1 MGGKVVPLFPGHQAH
16 KAVQGIASAAIAAG
30 GTGLCRELSHHIP
43 HDLPQTV
50 TGCHQTVKG
59 VGGVAGGVQL
69 PEGVAKPTV
78 GLCAAFRACLGD
90 LVAHT
95 VQNNTGVA
103 VVLGYHLLNGLL
115 PVLLKVQGIVV
126 GILPQVP
133 YVAQLVH
140 HQHTVPV
147 TGIQQRPPCRV
158 MGGAD
163 GVEACFLQLT
173 DAALL
178 GIGQGSCTQNAVVVV
193 DAGTSQLDGLPIDAY
208 PMRCIDAQGTDAKA
222 GLFPVQFFLAL

>member
-1 MGGKVVPLFPGHQAH
+1 MASGKVVQTDHIAGIFAAGQCLGEQRMGGKVVPLFPGHQAH
-16 KAVQGIASAAIAAG
+16 KAVQSIAAAAIAAG
-30 GTGLCRELSHHIP
+30 GTGLRRELSHHIP

-50 TGCHQTVKG
+50 TGCHKAVEG

-69 PEGVAKPTV
+69 PEGVAEPTV
-78 GLCAAFRACLGD
+78 GLCSAFRARLGD

-95 VQNNTGVA
+95 VQDHTGV
-103 VVLGYHLLNGLL
+103 VVILGYHLLNGGF

-126 GILPQVP
+126 GIFPHVP

-147 TGIQQRPPCRV
+147 AGIQQRPPCRV

-163 GVEACFLQLT
+163 GVEARFLQLT

-178 GIGQGSCTQNAVVVV
+178 GIGQGSCTKNAVVVV
-193 DAGTSQLDGLPIDAY
+193 DAGTP
-208 PMRCIDAQGTDAKA
+208 
-222 GLFPVQFFLAL
+222 